1 MMKRADHKL
10 IQQVL
15 DGDMTQE
22 AFAGFQQRMRA
33 EPELAK
39 LYGEYALLEHTLHE
53 EIEGGHFT
61 GADGTVSSRRFG
73 WGWLLALAAVV
84 VLTAA
89 AIRYQPWA
97 ANHSADDV
105 AVVTFSVDA
114 VWQIDGSTRNLGG
127 ATGVAKD
134 CRLSLL
140 QGRAGIS
147 LEPSV
152 TAVIEGPAEL
162 TFLSGSAVHLAR
174 GSACFHRGGNGT
186 GLTVTTPRLTAV
198 DSGTEFGIQVPADG
212 TDELHVREGK
222 VQVSSKD
229 LKQTVLLAA
238 GDAAKVSNNGTI
250 ERLPSDGRR
259 FATGIGRFRPVLSG
273 PFIKADWRLEY
284 GTPSISETRIEGV
297 NYAAFL
303 RLPEPE
309 PSNDCSVLL
318 ATLET
323 GKTSGADFH
332 TDGWAGMSFFSKG
345 SEVIFFG
352 DSFGT
357 RPTWSLDVKQR
368 IPVIHPEHPVTGP
381 GTVTLRYDLH
391 TGDVSLHEGGV
402 PLKAPFCVGRLP
414 AGTRFDEIRIG
425 ASSGAALTVN
435 SLLIRTGGD

>member
-1 MMKRADHKL
+1 MKRADHEL

-22 AFAGFQQRMRA
+22 AFAGFQQRMRT

-53 EIEGGHFT
+53 ELEGGHFA
-61 GADGTVSSRRFG
+61 GAVDAVSSRRFG

-89 AIRYQPWA
+89 AIHYQPWKI
-97 ANHSADDV
+97 NHAVDDV

-114 VWQIDGSTRNLGG
+114 VWQFEGKSRNLGG
-127 ATGVAKD
+127 ATGVAKG
-134 CRLSLL
+134 CYLRLV

-162 TFLSGSAVHLAR
+162 TFLSGEAVHLAR
-174 GSACFHRGGNGT
+174 GSACFHSGGTGK

-212 TDELHVREGK
+212 PDELHVREGK
-222 VQVSSKD
+222 VQLSSRD
-229 LKQTVLLAA
+229 LKETVLLAA
-238 GDAAKVSNNGTI
+238 GDAARVSNNGTI
-250 ERLPSDGRR
+250 ERMPSDGRR
-259 FATGIGRFRPVLSG
+259 FATGLGRFSTVLSG
-273 PFIKADWRLEY
+273 PFVKSDWRPDY
-284 GTPSISETRIEGV
+284 GSPSISESRIEGE
-297 NYAAFL
+297 NYAVFL
-303 RLPEPE
+303 SLPESE
-309 PSNDCSVLL
+309 PANDCSVLL

-323 GKTSGADFH
+323 GKTTGADFH
-332 TDGWAGMSFFSKG
+332 TDGWAGMSFFYKG
-345 SEVIFFG
+345 NEVLFFG

-357 RPTWSLDVKQR
+357 RPTWSRDVKQR
-368 IPVIHPEHPVTGP
+368 IPVIHPEHPVAGP
-381 GTVTLRYDLH
+381 RTVTLRYDLH

-402 PLKAPFCVGRLP
+402 PLKSPFCVGRLP

-425 ASSGAALTVN
+425 ASAGAALTVN
-435 SLLIRTGGD
+435 SLQIRIGGD